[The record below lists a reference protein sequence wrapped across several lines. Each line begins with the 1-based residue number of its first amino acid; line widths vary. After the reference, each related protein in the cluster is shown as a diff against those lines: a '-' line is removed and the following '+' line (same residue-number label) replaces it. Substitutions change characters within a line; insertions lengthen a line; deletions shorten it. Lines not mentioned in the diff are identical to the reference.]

1 MKRIRY
7 QVQEIQ
13 GYPSSRNPFPMSGHS
28 KWSKIKHQK
37 GAADVKKGRVFSQLS
52 KLITIAVREGK
63 SGNPDENPRLR
74 MILEKAR
81 QANLPKDNVNRAI
94 DRGLRKG
101 SEGALAQVT
110 IEGYG
115 PGGVAVMA
123 TAMTDN
129 QNRTR
134 SDIRQIFERRGG
146 SIGEPGSVGYIFAA
160 GAPSYTISVS
170 GPDVVAVKNLLD
182 ELEDHDD
189 VEVVLHNAQ
198 LTNVQA

>member
-1 MKRIRY
+1 
-7 QVQEIQ
+7 
-13 GYPSSRNPFPMSGHS
+13 MSGHS

-37 GAADVKKGRVFSQLS
+37 GVADVKKGKVFSQLS

-74 MILEKAR
+74 MILEKSR
-81 QANLPKDNVNRAI
+81 ESNLPKDNVKRAI
-94 DRGLRKG
+94 DRGLGKG
-101 SEGALAQVT
+101 SEGALAQVV

-115 PGGVAVMA
+115 PGGVAIMV

-134 SDIRQIFERRGG
+134 SEIRQIFDRRGG
-146 SIGEPGSVGYIFAA
+146 SIGEPGSVGYIFSGGEA
-160 GAPSYTISVS
+160 SYTIEVS
-170 GPDVVAVKNLLD
+170 GPDAETVKNLLS

-189 VEVVLHNAQ
+189 VESVKHNF
-198 LTNVQA
+198 V

>member
-1 MKRIRY
+1 
-7 QVQEIQ
+7 
-13 GYPSSRNPFPMSGHS
+13 MSGHS

-37 GAADVKKGRVFSQLS
+37 GVADVKKGKVFSQLS

-81 QANLPKDNVNRAI
+81 EANLPKENVRRAI
-94 DRGLRKG
+94 DRGLGKG
-101 SEGALAQVT
+101 SEGSLAQVT

-115 PGGVAVMA
+115 PGGVAIMVA
-123 TAMTDN
+123 ASTDN
-129 QNRTR
+129 QNRAR
-134 SDIRQIFERRGG
+134 SEIRQIFDRRGG
-146 SIGEPGSVGYIFAA
+146 STGEPGSVGYIFS
-160 GAPSYTISVS
+160 GGNPTYTIPVS
-170 GPDVVAVKNLLD
+170 GPDAVTVKNLLD

>member
-1 MKRIRY
+1 
-7 QVQEIQ
+7 
-13 GYPSSRNPFPMSGHS
+13 MSGHS

-189 VEVVLHNAQ
+189 VEVVLHNDQ

>member
-1 MKRIRY
+1 
-7 QVQEIQ
+7 
-13 GYPSSRNPFPMSGHS
+13 MSGHS

-37 GAADVKKGRVFSQLS
+37 GAADVKKGRIFSQLS

-63 SGNPDENPRLR
+63 SGHPDENPRLR

-81 QANLPKDNVNRAI
+81 QSNLPKDNVQRAI
-94 DRGLRKG
+94 DRGLGKG
-101 SEGALAQVT
+101 SEGSLSEVT

-115 PGGVAVMA
+115 PGGVAIIA
-123 TAMTDN
+123 KALTDN

-134 SDIRQIFERRGG
+134 SEIRQIFDRRGG
-146 SIGEPGSVGYIFAA
+146 STGEPGSVGYIFSA
-160 GAPSYTISVS
+160 GAPSYTIPVS
-170 GPDVVAVKNLLD
+170 GSAADAVKNLLD

-189 VEVVLHNAQ
+189 VERVRHNAQ